1 MGRRI
6 SGDSKFMT
14 RYKCYKRLSVAT
26 TQNINAIKRQTVN
39 ILNAVSVASVCNN
52 NVLCSTI
59 IEQEKEVKVPEQNY
73 KVVTDPVDNKL
84 LGVIRLGGPTIPS
97 DLSPLYGQGGKQILV
112 HGMLFS
118 PDHRT
123 LVVVSIGSN
132 AIAFID
138 TATNAVKHITYV
150 GRSPHEAA
158 FTRDGKE
165 GPISNHVNTVHN
177 SKGTLP
183 M

>member
-1 MGRRI
+1 MGRPKMGRRI

-26 TQNINAIKRQTVN
+26 TQNINAIKGQTVN

-150 GRSPHEAA
+150 GRSPHEA
-158 FTRDGKE
+158 GKE